1 MVGGLVGKKLGRL
14 EGSCDAVGLW
24 DAVGLSLGN
33 VLGLA
38 DKPSSSQQSK
48 STPSIVGQH
57 NPSSFKTAHPGLSLH
72 EDISIDGD

>member
-38 DKPSSSQQSK
+38 DTPSS
-48 STPSIVGQH
+48 
-57 NPSSFKTAHPGLSLH
+57 
-72 EDISIDGD
+72 